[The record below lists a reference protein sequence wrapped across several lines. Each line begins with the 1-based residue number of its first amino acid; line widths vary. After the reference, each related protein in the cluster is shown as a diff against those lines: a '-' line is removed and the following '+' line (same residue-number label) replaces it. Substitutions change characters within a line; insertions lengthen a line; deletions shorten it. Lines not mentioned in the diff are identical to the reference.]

1 MLTKQFGFWQDTYI
15 GNIRNKLNELCKN
28 NPDMV
33 KEERQILLE
42 YWRTFDNLDAIL
54 GDRFSDFLSWWER
67 ATLPET
73 LSRALRSLK
82 AEGIV
87 EVSPEAERREQ
98 DYRQVWGS
106 QQGVGEK
113 E

>member
-1 MLTKQFGFWQDTYI
+1 MSLTVQKGFWQDTYI
-15 GNIRNKLNELCKN
+15 GNIRNKLSELCRN

-33 KEERQILLE
+33 TDERRILLE
-42 YWRTFDNLDAIL
+42 YWRIFDNLDAIL
-54 GDRFSDFLSWWER
+54 GNRLTDFLSWWEG

-87 EVSPEAERREQ
+87 PPEAEQQELEGPQFWGKGMKENNEQ
-98 DYRQVWGS
+98 R
-106 QQGVGEK
+106 
-113 E
+113 

>member
-15 GNIRNKLNELCKN
+15 GNIRNKLSELCKN
-28 NPDMV
+28 NPDIV
-33 KEERQILLE
+33 TDERRILLE
-42 YWRTFDNLDAIL
+42 YWRTFDNLDAVL
-54 GDRFSDFLSWWER
+54 GDKLPDFLSWWNR

-87 EVSPEAERREQ
+87 EIPLEAERHRQERDHELQAILGKRE
-98 DYRQVWGS
+98 
-106 QQGVGEK
+106 
-113 E
+113 